1 MNLRLEILATI
12 TLYMEGKTALV
23 IGATGLIGHLVVQEL
38 VKDNSIQLVR
48 LLVRTPFAFNHQK
61 LDVQVV
67 NFDSIDEVTRKAGK
81 GDMIFC
87 CIGTTRKKVKG
98 DKTEYRKIDHDIPYN
113 VAWAGQLNGY
123 PKFLL
128 VSAVGA
134 NPVSDNFYLQLKGSA
149 EEDISSLAFDSI
161 HIFRPSL
168 LLGKRKEFR
177 TGEIFAKGLMQAL
190 SFIFRGPLSKYR
202 AIQATTVAKAM
213 IAAAKKEIRGVH
225 VYHFDE
231 MADLVSSE

>member
-1 MNLRLEILATI
+1 MRLEILVTI
-12 TLYMEGKTALV
+12 THMQGKTALV
-23 IGATGLIGHLVVQEL
+23 IGATGLIGQLVVEEL
-38 VKDNSIQLVR
+38 VKDNSVQLVR
-48 LLVRTPFAFNHQK
+48 LLVRNPLAVSHEK
-61 LDVQVV
+61 LEVHVV
-67 NFDSIDEVTRKAGK
+67 NFDSIDEITRKAGK

-123 PKFLL
+123 PKYLL

-134 NPVSDNFYLQLKGSA
+134 NPSSDNFYLQLKGSA

-190 SFIFRGPLSKYR
+190 SFVFRGSLSKYR
-202 AIQATTVAKAM
+202 AIQASAVAKAM
-213 IAAAKKEIRGVH
+213 IAASKKEDRGVH
-225 VYHFDE
+225 VYHYDE
-231 MADLVSSE
+231 MAKLVSGE